1 MSACSRMRPSA
12 ASRSAALVALVLLV
26 TMTGACSS
34 DARVTLASSTTT
46 SSTTVTLTTT
56 TTASPTTTLTPVPTT
71 VATPATTRA
80 VAAPTTTAA
89 VRTTS
94 AVTTKTA
101 APLFGAAIG
110 SDAEG
115 AVAKLTAALGPP
127 TSDTG
132 WDIGCALDSPT
143 LKNER
148 LVGWDQLRVLFGR
161 DTEAGPGTLRGYGF
175 VLFGDEPL
183 PANSAAGRLALP
195 SGAALGTPIGQVAT
209 ALGVKAQVNT
219 VFGWVSVTTPG
230 ATFTA
235 DGDSLAAPVNAV
247 SVPRVFSCE

>member
-1 MSACSRMRPSA
+1 MSACSRMRSSTAGTGA
-12 ASRSAALVALVLLV
+12 AIVALVVVV
-26 TMTGACSS
+26 TMTGACSGG
-34 DARVTLASSTTT
+34 ARVTLAASTTT
-46 SSTTVTLTTT
+46 SSTTVTLATTT
-56 TTASPTTTLTPVPTT
+56 TVSPTTTLAPAPTT
-71 VATPATTRA
+71 VAIPATTRA
-80 VAAPTTTAA
+80 VVAPSTTAA

-110 SDAEG
+110 SEAEG
-115 AVAKLTAALGPP
+115 AVAKLIAALGPP

-161 DTEAGPGTLRGYGF
+161 DTEAAPGTLRGYGF
-175 VLFGDEPL
+175 VLLGDEPL
-183 PANSAAGRLALP
+183 PANSAVGRLALP
-195 SGAALGTPIGQVAT
+195 SGAALGTPIGQVAI
-209 ALGVKAQVNT
+209 ALGVKAQVDK
-219 VFGWVSVTTPG
+219 VFGWVSVTTTG

-235 DGDSLAAPVNAV
+235 DGDSLSALLNAV

>member
-1 MSACSRMRPSA
+1 MSTWPRMRPSTAGTFA
-12 ASRSAALVALVLLV
+12 AMVTLVFVV

-34 DARVTLASSTTT
+34 GARVTLAASTTT
-46 SSTTVTLTTT
+46 SSTTTAPATTA
-56 TTASPTTTLTPVPTT
+56 TASPTTTLAPAPTT

-80 VAAPTTTAA
+80 VEAPTTTTA

-110 SDAEG
+110 SEAEG

-132 WDIGCALDSPT
+132 WEIGCALDNPT

-161 DTEAGPGTLRGYGF
+161 DTEAAPGTLRGYGF
-175 VLFGDEPL
+175 VLFGDDPL

-235 DGDSLAAPVNAV
+235 DGDSLSAPVNAV

>member
-1 MSACSRMRPSA
+1 MSACSRLRSSTAGTCA
-12 ASRSAALVALVLLV
+12 AMVALVVLV

-34 DARVTLASSTTT
+34 GARVTLAASTTSSSTTIAPA
-46 SSTTVTLTTT
+46 TT
-56 TTASPTTTLTPVPTT
+56 TTASPTTTLAPAPTT

-80 VAAPTTTAA
+80 VAGPTTTAA

-110 SDAEG
+110 SEAES

-132 WDIGCALDSPT
+132 WEIGCAHSPT

-161 DTEAGPGTLRGYGF
+161 DTEAAPGTLRGYGF
-175 VLFGDEPL
+175 VLFGDDPR

-209 ALGVKAQVNT
+209 ALGVKAQVDK

-235 DGDSLAAPVNAV
+235 DGDSLSALLNAV